1 MSLRTKLENGKKV
14 FREQTENLRRL
25 ESDYES
31 LEKNFY
37 REKHE
42 LAETILH
49 KDEEISVLKVI
60 QGKKIKRIFEKNNYK
75 QNDLSN
81 SLLEAEKFQLES
93 GNVEKKAVLGLEDRL
108 RTTEARLE
116 AEQINKRNVETTLN
130 EK

>member
-25 ESDYES
+25 ESDYEG

-60 QGKKIKRIFEKNNYK
+60 QVKK
-75 QNDLSN
+75 
-81 SLLEAEKFQLES
+81 
-93 GNVEKKAVLGLEDRL
+93 
-108 RTTEARLE
+108 
-116 AEQINKRNVETTLN
+116 
-130 EK
+130 

>member
-1 MSLRTKLENGKKV
+1 MRTKLENGKKV

-60 QGKKIKRIFEKNNYK
+60 QGKYK
-75 QNDLSN
+75 
-81 SLLEAEKFQLES
+81 
-93 GNVEKKAVLGLEDRL
+93 EDF
-108 RTTEARLE
+108 
-116 AEQINKRNVETTLN
+116 
-130 EK
+130 